1 MIRYLENSEIDTKK
15 WDSCI
20 KKSVNGN
27 PYALSWYLEIVHGE
41 WEALVEDDYD
51 RVMPLTGNKKFG
63 IWYLHQP
70 FFAQQLGVFS
80 TDKLNP
86 EIIKNFLM
94 AIPPHYRY
102 VDINLNSFNKIEG
115 NEYQII
121 YNSNYMLDLI
131 HDHEKISDGYSKN
144 TKRNLKKSRLNNLS
158 TMKGV
163 KPEELIRLFREN
175 RGRTLKKWG
184 DVQYRRLGRLMYSS
198 IYKGKGVIYGVY
210 DERNQLCAGAFF
222 VKSNN
227 RLIFLFSGT
236 SEAGRKNAAMTF
248 LIDGVIEE
256 FTPSHLV
263 LDFEGSNNPELAR
276 FYKGFGAKET
286 LYPRLRINRLPFPA
300 RQLHFVFDLLK
311 KK

>member
-1 MIRYLENSEIDTKK
+1 MIRYIKNSGIDNKK
-15 WDSCI
+15 WDNCI

-27 PYALSWYLEIVHGE
+27 PYALSWYLDIIHGE
-41 WEALVEDDYD
+41 WEALVEGDYE
-51 RVMPLTGNKKFG
+51 RVMPLTGKKKYG
-63 IWYLHQP
+63 IWYLYQP
-70 FFAQQLGVFS
+70 YFAQQLGVFS
-80 TDKLNP
+80 TEKLNP
-86 EIIKNFLM
+86 ETVKNFLR
-94 AIPPHYRY
+94 AIPPQYRY

-115 NEYQII
+115 EEYEII

-131 HDHEKISDGYSKN
+131 HDYEKISVAYSKN
-144 TKRNLKKSRLNNLS
+144 TKRNLKKSRLHRLS
-158 TMKGV
+158 MMKGV

-184 DVQYRRLGRLMYSS
+184 EIQYRHLGRLMYSS

-236 SEAGRKNAAMTF
+236 SEKGREVAAMTY

-256 FTPSHLV
+256 FTPSRLV
-263 LDFEGSNNPELAR
+263 LDFEGSNNPDLAR

-286 LYPRLRINRLPFPA
+286 HYPRLRINKLRFPA
-300 RQLHFVFDLLK
+300 RQVHFVYDLLK